1 MLAYILRRLL
11 QVIPVFIGSTL
22 LIYFLVFAMPGD
34 PIAAL
39 FGDKQ
44 PSPQLL
50 EQLRDQYHLN
60 EPFLVQYWYYLS
72 GIFRG
77 DLGTTFSGQSVNDV
91 LARTLPVTAR
101 LAIMAIGI
109 EFALSIVIGTI
120 SAVRKGKLF
129 DHAALI
135 AGLVFLSVPVF
146 VLGFVAQYFLAI
158 KLGWFNPTVGGNN
171 GWNGL
176 WLPAMVLGVSLFA
189 TSMRLMRGSVIE
201 TRNQDWVRT
210 AYSKGLSRG
219 RVLPVHVMRN
229 SLIPMIT
236 NSATNFGILLVGA
249 TVTEAVF
256 NIPGVGNT
264 LFQATIRHE
273 GPTIVSFVTV
283 FVILYVLVNLLIDL
297 LYGLLDPRIR
307 YVK

>member
-1 MLAYILRRLL
+1 MLAYIVRRLL
-11 QVIPVFIGSTL
+11 QLIPVFIGATL

-44 PSPQLL
+44 PSDALL
-50 EQLRDQYHLN
+50 NELRAQYHLDD
-60 EPFLVQYWYYLS
+60 PFIVQYWYYIT

-77 DLGTTFSGQSVNDV
+77 DMGTTFSGQSVNEV

-101 LAIMAIGI
+101 LAVMSIAI
-109 EFALSIVIGTI
+109 EFTLSIIVGTV
-120 SAVRKGKLF
+120 SALRKGKLF
-129 DHAALI
+129 DNAALI
-135 AGLVFLSVPVF
+135 AGLIFLSIPVF

-158 KLGWFNPTVGGNN
+158 KLGWFKPTVGADN

-176 WLPAMVLGVSLFA
+176 WLPAIVLGVSLFA
-189 TSMRLMRGSVIE
+189 TSMRLMRGSVID
-201 TRNQDWVRT
+201 TLNQDWVRT
-210 AYSKGLSRG
+210 AYSKGLPRG
-219 RVLPVHVMRN
+219 RVLPVHVLRN

-236 NSATNFGILLVGA
+236 NSATNFGVLLVGA

-283 FVILYVLVNLLIDL
+283 FVILYVLVNLLVDL